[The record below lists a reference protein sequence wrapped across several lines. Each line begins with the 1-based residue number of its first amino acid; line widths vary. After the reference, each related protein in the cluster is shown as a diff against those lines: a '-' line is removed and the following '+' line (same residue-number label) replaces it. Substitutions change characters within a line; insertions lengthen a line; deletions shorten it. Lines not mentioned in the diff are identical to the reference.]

1 MNYKN
6 YFRPTKSETPSYNK
20 TNLSTLWIRAS
31 LIVQI
36 TGKNNYDRRI

>member
-20 TNLSTLWIRAS
+20 TNLNTLNKSIS
-31 LIVQI
+31 
-36 TGKNNYDRRI
+36 NCSNYRKKQLQ